1 MKHKSN
7 IAFKRGFTLVE
18 LLTVITVIG
27 VIAGMAIPNLGS
39 LNSSA
44 SETKNLRNAQSIV
57 ATYMAAS
64 SAGVTFTSNTRNGIV
79 AEIIAGVT
87 PTDGI
92 FVGKKFSVPNV
103 AAGELT
109 NAAYKYI
116 KMEADGSLNFVKA
129 GGQSGT

>member
-1 MKHKSN
+1 MKHQPKFTLQS
-7 IAFKRGFTLVE
+7 GFTLVE

-57 ATYMAAS
+57 VTYMAAT
-64 SAGVTFTSNTRNGIV
+64 SAGVNFTANTRNGIV
-79 AEIIAGVT
+79 SQIITGVA
-87 PTDGI
+87 PADGI
-92 FVGKKFSVPNV
+92 FAGKKFSVPNV
-103 AAGELT
+103 ASSELT

-116 KMEADGSLNFVKA
+116 KMEADGSLSFIKA
-129 GGQSGT
+129 GGQPG

>member
-1 MKHKSN
+1 MKHKTKF
-7 IAFKRGFTLVE
+7 ALQGGFSLVE

-44 SETKNLRNAQSIV
+44 NETKNLRNAQSIV
-57 ATYMAAS
+57 STFMAAS

-79 AEIIAGVT
+79 GEIITGVT
-87 PTDGI
+87 PADGI
-92 FVGKKFSVPNV
+92 FVGRKFSVPNM
-103 AAGELT
+103 AASELT

-116 KMEADGSLNFVKA
+116 KMEADGSLTFVKA
-129 GGQSGT
+129 GGQPGT